1 MSLRSDISSAYDEIA
16 PPAPDLQGQLR
27 MLIAAEA
34 NATSQ
39 SRHRRGPWM
48 VGLRGTMALVA
59 ALLVV
64 LIVATLFVGGR
75 VWHDWG
81 VFNNNRPV
89 PGGQVH
95 MTLAQL
101 ESRPLLMPL
110 VPPDATCPAVS
121 QISAGDAAS
130 LPEPIHSLTYAGY
143 VFSTVGPAHAS
154 VIPGSNGDLTAWGQY
169 ANVVWVIEPQVTG
182 LVLIRGRDAA
192 NHDLPLVYVGQY
204 AAGAAI
210 GTDSGVHGG
219 PPAVQRAEVVLDASH
234 HPATSA
240 KGNWGVYNVRVG
252 IPDTMSPCH
261 VFQVDGDGFS
271 EVFFTQPG

>member
-1 MSLRSDISSAYDEIA
+1 MTLRAEITSAFDEIA
-16 PPAPDLQGQLR
+16 PPAPELQGQLR

-34 NATSQ
+34 SATSQ
-39 SRHRRGPWM
+39 SLPRRGPWM
-48 VGLRGTMALVA
+48 AGLRGTMALVA
-59 ALLVV
+59 AVLVV
-64 LIVATLFVGGR
+64 LIVAALFVGGR
-75 VWHDWG
+75 VWHDWS

-101 ESRPLLMPL
+101 EARPLITPL
-110 VPPDATCPAVS
+110 VPPDATCPAVHT
-121 QISAGDAAS
+121 ISASEADS

-143 VFSTVGPAHAS
+143 VFSSVGPAYAS
-154 VIPGSNGDLTAWGQY
+154 VIPGSGGDLTTWGQY
-169 ANVVWVIEPQVTG
+169 ANIAWVIEPQVTG

-204 AAGAAI
+204 AAGAVI
-210 GTDSGVHGG
+210 GTDSGVHVG
-219 PPAVQRAEVVLDASH
+219 PPAVQRSELVLDASH

-240 KGNWGVYNVRVG
+240 KGNWGVYNVRAG
-252 IPDTMSPCH
+252 IPNTMSPCH

-271 EVFFTQPG
+271 EVFFTHSG